1 MTSTPIIVTDS
12 TCDLSP
18 ALYAQYAIQLV
29 PLRILFG
36 EESYRSGIDF
46 DLPQFV
52 ERLNRGDVHPTT
64 SQPTVLEFVAMY
76 ESLAG
81 QGRPILSIHLSEGLS
96 GTVNAARQAAHQ
108 LTQKNPDLAIT
119 VWDSQT
125 ISAALGFQVLAAARA
140 ANTGHSIEEIMP
152 LLDTMRREANF
163 LFSLDDLSY
172 LARGGRIGQVQYRMG
187 QALSI
192 KPIITVSKAGSTLG
206 TYVSAGRARSLE
218 KAVDAFVKIMVKDVG
233 EGEKI
238 RAMAFHGVGKSID
251 LAARLEEQIKA
262 RFDCVFFETSYSTP
276 VLGVHV
282 GPLALDIG
290 YVAGE
295 WSV

>member
-1 MTSTPIIVTDS
+1 MTGTPIIVTDS

-18 ALYAQYAIQLV
+18 ALYAHYAIQLV
-29 PLRILFG
+29 PLRLLFG
-36 EESYRSGIDF
+36 AESYQSGIDM

-64 SQPTVLEFVAMY
+64 SQPTVPDFVSMY
-76 ESLAG
+76 ESLAD
-81 QGRPILSIHLSEGLS
+81 QGRPILSIHISEGLS
-96 GTVNAARQAAHQ
+96 GTVNAARQAASQ
-108 LTQKNPDLAIT
+108 LAQKMPTLSIT

-140 ANTGHSIEEIMP
+140 AAAGYSVEDILP
-152 LLDTMRREANF
+152 LLDTMRREANL
-163 LFSLDDLSY
+163 LFTLDDLSY
-172 LARGGRIGQVQYRMG
+172 LVRGGRIGQVQYIVG

-192 KPIITVSKAGSTLG
+192 KPIITVSKAGETLG
-206 TYVSAGRARSLE
+206 TYITAGRARSLE
-218 KAVDAFVKIMVKDVG
+218 KAVDAFVKIMMQDVG
-233 EGEKI
+233 EGAKL

-251 LAARLEEQIKA
+251 LAARLEEKVKA
-262 RFDCVFFETSYSTP
+262 RFDCVFFEKAYSTP

-290 YVAGE
+290 YMAGE
-295 WSV
+295 WTV